1 MAFTDDLTISI
12 QQFQSYGENIMT
24 EKRCAARLEPL
35 NRDISELKNRF
46 KPGYDWETI
55 CSTMLDHLMC
65 GVAIYELC
73 PDKVRALYLND
84 KYYEMVGY
92 TKEQYKQYADNVT
105 SSLYGESAEMIFEKG
120 SRSARTGETFYAE
133 CKGRRFDGSDIWVL
147 VKASMVSFI
156 ESEYPVCLAIVQDLT
171 KRKMAEYENAVNIE
185 RYRILEATSN
195 AVTFEYDVPGDVM
208 TFSYSKGTEIAA
220 DRSISNY
227 TEVSKRTKIVYP
239 EDALRFYKALKSA
252 CKEPV
257 SCMTLDYR
265 STIIDQ
271 NSYRWVRTYY
281 SSVADASGK
290 IVKVL
295 GRTQDIDEE
304 KREHQRMTQLVEID
318 STTGLLNKLATTNHI
333 QRLINEKTGAK
344 SFFVMLDIDDFK
356 AFNDTYGH
364 SFGDEVLRAV
374 GKTLSGKF
382 RNTVIGR
389 FGGDEFIVF
398 ARAVSE
404 SVIVDKF
411 EDFLKIVGATEIGGK
426 QYEIKCSIGIAWSDR
441 SDIDYSR
448 YFDEADEQL
457 YKAKKAGKCRIC
469 HKKID

>member
-1 MAFTDDLTISI
+1 MA
-12 QQFQSYGENIMT
+12 EN
-24 EKRCAARLEPL
+24 KCAARLEPSS
-35 NRDISELKNRF
+35 RDMSELKNRF
-46 KPGYDWETI
+46 KPGYDWEAI
-55 CSTMLDHLMC
+55 CSTMLEHLMC

-73 PDKVRALYLND
+73 PDRVRPLYFNK

-92 TKEQYKQYADNVT
+92 TEEQYEQYADSVT
-105 SSLYGESAEMIFEKG
+105 SSLYGDSAEMIFEKAG
-120 SRSARTGETFYAE
+120 RSVKTGETFYAE

-147 VKASMVSFI
+147 VKAKLVDFI
-156 ESEYPVCLAIVQDLT
+156 ESEHPVFLAIVQDIT
-171 KRKMAEYENAVNIE
+171 NRKQAEYENAVNLE

-195 AVTFEYDVPGDVM
+195 AVTFEYDIPDDIM
-208 TFSYSKGTEIAA
+208 TFSYSGGRA
-220 DRSISNY
+220 DSANRSISNY
-227 TEVSKRTKIVYP
+227 AEVSKRTKIVYP
-239 EDALRFYKALKSA
+239 DDAAKFYAALKKA
-252 CKEPV
+252 GKKPV

-271 NSYRWVRTYY
+271 NSYRWVRTCY

-290 IVKVL
+290 VIKVL
-295 GRTQDIDEE
+295 GRTQDIDDE

-333 QRLINEKTGAK
+333 QRLIGEKTSAK
-344 SFFVMLDIDDFK
+344 SFFIMIDIDDFK

-374 GKTLSGKF
+374 GKTLSTKF
-382 RNTVIGR
+382 RNNIIGR

-404 SVIVDKF
+404 SVVVDKF

>member
-1 MAFTDDLTISI
+1 MA
-12 QQFQSYGENIMT
+12 EN
-24 EKRCAARLEPL
+24 KCAARLEPSS
-35 NRDISELKNRF
+35 RDMSELKNRF
-46 KPGYDWETI
+46 KPGYDWEAI
-55 CSTMLDHLMC
+55 CSTMLEHLMC

-73 PDKVRALYLND
+73 PDRVRSLYFNK

-92 TKEQYKQYADNVT
+92 TEEQYEQYADSVT
-105 SSLYGESAEMIFEKG
+105 SSLYGDSAEMIFEKAG
-120 SRSARTGETFYAE
+120 RSVKTGETFYAE

-147 VKASMVSFI
+147 VKAKLVDFI
-156 ESEYPVCLAIVQDLT
+156 ESEHPVFLAIVQDIT
-171 KRKMAEYENAVNIE
+171 NRKQAEYENAVNLE

-195 AVTFEYDVPGDVM
+195 AVTFEYDIPDDIM
-208 TFSYSKGTEIAA
+208 TFSYSGGRA
-220 DRSISNY
+220 DSANRSISNY
-227 TEVSKRTKIVYP
+227 VEVSKRTKIVYP
-239 EDALRFYKALKSA
+239 DDAAKFYAALKKA
-252 CKEPV
+252 GKKPV

-271 NSYRWVRTYY
+271 NSYRWVRTCY

-290 IVKVL
+290 VIKVL
-295 GRTQDIDEE
+295 GRTQDIDDE

-318 STTGLLNKLATTNHI
+318 STTRLLNKLATTNHI
-333 QRLINEKTGAK
+333 QRLIGEKTSAK
-344 SFFVMLDIDDFK
+344 SFFIMIDIDDFK

-374 GKTLSGKF
+374 GKTLSTKF
-382 RNTVIGR
+382 RNNIIGR

-404 SVIVDKF
+404 SVVVDKF

>member
-1 MAFTDDLTISI
+1 MA
-12 QQFQSYGENIMT
+12 EN
-24 EKRCAARLEPL
+24 KCAARLEPSS
-35 NRDISELKNRF
+35 RDMSELKNRF
-46 KPGYDWETI
+46 KPGYDWEAI
-55 CSTMLDHLMC
+55 CSTMLEHLMC

-73 PDKVRALYLND
+73 PDRVRSLYFNK

-92 TKEQYKQYADNVT
+92 TEEQYEQYADSVT
-105 SSLYGESAEMIFEKG
+105 SSLYGDSAEMIFEKAG
-120 SRSARTGETFYAE
+120 RSVKTGETFYAE

-147 VKASMVSFI
+147 VKAKLVDFI
-156 ESEYPVCLAIVQDLT
+156 ESEHPVFLAIVQDIT
-171 KRKMAEYENAVNIE
+171 NRKQAEYENAVNLE

-195 AVTFEYDVPGDVM
+195 AVTFEYDIPDDIM
-208 TFSYSKGTEIAA
+208 TFSYSGGRA
-220 DRSISNY
+220 DSANRSISNY
-227 TEVSKRTKIVYP
+227 AEVSKRTKIVYP
-239 EDALRFYKALKSA
+239 DDAAKFYAALKKA
-252 CKEPV
+252 GKKPV

-271 NSYRWVRTYY
+271 NSYRWVRTCY

-290 IVKVL
+290 VIKVL
-295 GRTQDIDEE
+295 GRTQDIDDE

-333 QRLINEKTGAK
+333 QRLIGEKTSAK
-344 SFFVMLDIDDFK
+344 SFFIMIDIDDFK

-364 SFGDEVLRAV
+364 SFVDEVLRAV
-374 GKTLSGKF
+374 GKTLSTKF
-382 RNTVIGR
+382 RNNIIGR

-404 SVIVDKF
+404 SVVVDKF

-448 YFDEADEQL
+448 YFDESDEQL

>member
-1 MAFTDDLTISI
+1 MA
-12 QQFQSYGENIMT
+12 EN
-24 EKRCAARLEPL
+24 KCAARLEPSS
-35 NRDISELKNRF
+35 RDMSELKNRF
-46 KPGYDWETI
+46 KPGYDWEAI
-55 CSTMLDHLMC
+55 CSTMLEHLMC

-73 PDKVRALYLND
+73 PDRVRSLYFNK

-92 TKEQYKQYADNVT
+92 TEEQYEQYADSVT
-105 SSLYGESAEMIFEKG
+105 SSLYGDSAEMIFEKAG
-120 SRSARTGETFYAE
+120 RSVKTGETFYAE

-147 VKASMVSFI
+147 VKAKLVDFI
-156 ESEYPVCLAIVQDLT
+156 ESEHPVFLAIVQDIT
-171 KRKMAEYENAVNIE
+171 NRKQAEYENAVNLE

-195 AVTFEYDVPGDVM
+195 AVTFEYDIPDDIM
-208 TFSYSKGTEIAA
+208 TFSYSGGRA
-220 DRSISNY
+220 DSANRSISNY
-227 TEVSKRTKIVYP
+227 AEVSKRTKIVYP
-239 EDALRFYKALKSA
+239 DDAAKFYAALKKA
-252 CKEPV
+252 GKKPV

-271 NSYRWVRTYY
+271 NSYRWVRTCY

-290 IVKVL
+290 VIKVL
-295 GRTQDIDEE
+295 GRTQDIDDE

-333 QRLINEKTGAK
+333 QRLIGEKTSAK
-344 SFFVMLDIDDFK
+344 SFFIMIDIDDFK

-374 GKTLSGKF
+374 GKTLSTKF
-382 RNTVIGR
+382 RNNIIGR
-389 FGGDEFIVF
+389 FGSDEFIVF

-404 SVIVDKF
+404 SVVVDKF

>member
-1 MAFTDDLTISI
+1 MA
-12 QQFQSYGENIMT
+12 EN
-24 EKRCAARLEPL
+24 KCAARLEPSS
-35 NRDISELKNRF
+35 RDMSELKNRF
-46 KPGYDWETI
+46 KPGYDWEAI
-55 CSTMLDHLMC
+55 CSTMLEHLMC

-73 PDKVRALYLND
+73 PDRVRSLYFNK

-92 TKEQYKQYADNVT
+92 TEEQYEQYADSVT
-105 SSLYGESAEMIFEKG
+105 SSLYGDSAEMIFEKAG
-120 SRSARTGETFYAE
+120 RSVKTGETFYAE

-147 VKASMVSFI
+147 VKAKLVDFI
-156 ESEYPVCLAIVQDLT
+156 ESEHPVFFAIVQDIT
-171 KRKMAEYENAVNIE
+171 NRKQAEYENAVNLE

-195 AVTFEYDVPGDVM
+195 AVTFEYDIPDDIM
-208 TFSYSKGTEIAA
+208 TFSYSGGRA
-220 DRSISNY
+220 DLANRSISNY
-227 TEVSKRTKIVYP
+227 AEVSKRTKIVYP
-239 EDALRFYKALKSA
+239 DDAAKFYAALKKA
-252 CKEPV
+252 GKKPV

-271 NSYRWVRTYY
+271 NSYRWVRTCY

-290 IVKVL
+290 VIKVL
-295 GRTQDIDEE
+295 GRTQDIDDE

-318 STTGLLNKLATTNHI
+318 STTRLLNKLATTNHI
-333 QRLINEKTGAK
+333 QRLIGEKTSAK
-344 SFFVMLDIDDFK
+344 SFFIMIDIDDFK

-374 GKTLSGKF
+374 GKTLSTKF
-382 RNTVIGR
+382 RNNIIGR

-404 SVIVDKF
+404 SVVVDKF

>member
-1 MAFTDDLTISI
+1 MA
-12 QQFQSYGENIMT
+12 EN
-24 EKRCAARLEPL
+24 KCAAKLEPL
-35 NRDISELKNRF
+35 NRDLSELKNRF

-73 PDKVRALYLND
+73 PDKVRALYFNE
-84 KYYEMVGY
+84 KYYDMVGY
-92 TKEQYKQYADNVT
+92 TKEQYEKYADSVT

-120 SRSARTGETFYAE
+120 FRSAKTGETFYAE
-133 CKGRRFDGSDIWVL
+133 CKGKRYDGSDIWVL
-147 VKASMVSFI
+147 VKAGLVDFI
-156 ESEYPVCLAIVQDLT
+156 ESEHPIFLAIVQDMT
-171 KRKMAEYENAVNIE
+171 SRKLAEYENAVNLE

-195 AVTFEYDVPGDVM
+195 AVTFEYDVPNDIM
-208 TFSYSKGTEIAA
+208 TFSYSGGKSDTAN
-220 DRSISNY
+220 RSISNY

-239 EDALRFYKALKSA
+239 EDALKFYKALKGA

-257 SCMTLDYR
+257 SCLILDYR

-290 IVKVL
+290 VVKVL
-295 GRTQDIDEE
+295 GRTQDIDDE
-304 KREHQRMTQLVEID
+304 KREHQRMTQLVELD
-318 STTGLLNKLATTNHI
+318 STTGLLNKLAITNHI
-333 QRLINEKTGAK
+333 QRLIDEKTGAK

-364 SFGDEVLRAV
+364 SFGDDVLRAV
-374 GKTLSGKF
+374 GKSLLKKF
-382 RNTVIGR
+382 PNSIIGR

-398 ARAVSE
+398 ARAINE
-404 SVIVDKF
+404 SAVVDNF
-411 EDFLKIVGATEIGGK
+411 EDFLKTVRNTEINGK
-426 QYEIKCSIGIAWSDR
+426 QYDIRCSIGIAWSDNN
-441 SDIDYSR
+441 DIGYSQ

-469 HKKID
+469 CKKID

>member
-1 MAFTDDLTISI
+1 MA
-12 QQFQSYGENIMT
+12 EN
-24 EKRCAARLEPL
+24 KCAARPEPSS
-35 NRDISELKNRF
+35 RDMSELKNRF
-46 KPGYDWETI
+46 KPGYDWEAI
-55 CSTMLDHLMC
+55 CSTMLEHLMC

-73 PDKVRALYLND
+73 PDRVRSLYFNK

-92 TKEQYKQYADNVT
+92 TEEQYEQYADSVT
-105 SSLYGESAEMIFEKG
+105 SSLYGDSAEMIFEKAG
-120 SRSARTGETFYAE
+120 RSVKTGETFYAE

-147 VKASMVSFI
+147 VKAKLVDFI
-156 ESEYPVCLAIVQDLT
+156 ESEHPVFLAIVQDIT
-171 KRKMAEYENAVNIE
+171 NRKQAEYENAVNLE
-185 RYRILEATSN
+185 RYLILEATSN
-195 AVTFEYDVPGDVM
+195 AVTFEYDIPDDIM
-208 TFSYSKGTEIAA
+208 TFSYSGGRA
-220 DRSISNY
+220 DSANRSISNY
-227 TEVSKRTKIVYP
+227 AEVSKRTKIVYP
-239 EDALRFYKALKSA
+239 DDAAKFYAALKKA
-252 CKEPV
+252 GKKPV

-271 NSYRWVRTYY
+271 NSYRWVRTCY

-290 IVKVL
+290 VIKVL
-295 GRTQDIDEE
+295 GRTQDIDDE

-333 QRLINEKTGAK
+333 QRLIGEKTSAK
-344 SFFVMLDIDDFK
+344 SFFIMIDIDDFK

-374 GKTLSGKF
+374 GKTLSTKF
-382 RNTVIGR
+382 RNNIIGR

-404 SVIVDKF
+404 SVVVDKF

>member
-1 MAFTDDLTISI
+1 MA
-12 QQFQSYGENIMT
+12 EN
-24 EKRCAARLEPL
+24 KCAARLEPSS
-35 NRDISELKNRF
+35 RDMSELKNRF
-46 KPGYDWETI
+46 KPGYDWEAI
-55 CSTMLDHLMC
+55 CSTMLEHLMC

-73 PDKVRALYLND
+73 PDRVRSLYFNK

-92 TKEQYKQYADNVT
+92 TEEQYEQYADSVT
-105 SSLYGESAEMIFEKG
+105 SSLYGDSAEMIFEKAG
-120 SRSARTGETFYAE
+120 RSVKTGETFYAE

-147 VKASMVSFI
+147 VKAKLVDFI
-156 ESEYPVCLAIVQDLT
+156 ESEHPVFLAIVQDIT
-171 KRKMAEYENAVNIE
+171 NRKQAEYENAVNLE

-195 AVTFEYDVPGDVM
+195 AVTFEYDIPDDIM
-208 TFSYSKGTEIAA
+208 TFSYSGGRA
-220 DRSISNY
+220 DSANRSISNY
-227 TEVSKRTKIVYP
+227 AEVSKRTKIVYP
-239 EDALRFYKALKSA
+239 DDAAKFYAALKKA
-252 CKEPV
+252 GKKPV

-271 NSYRWVRTYY
+271 NSYRWVRTCY

-290 IVKVL
+290 VIKVL
-295 GRTQDIDEE
+295 GRTQDIDDE

-333 QRLINEKTGAK
+333 QRLIGEKTSAK
-344 SFFVMLDIDDFK
+344 SFFIMIDIDDFK

-374 GKTLSGKF
+374 GKTLSTKF
-382 RNTVIGR
+382 RNNIIGR

-404 SVIVDKF
+404 SVAVDKF

>member
-1 MAFTDDLTISI
+1 MA
-12 QQFQSYGENIMT
+12 EN
-24 EKRCAARLEPL
+24 KCAARLEPSS
-35 NRDISELKNRF
+35 RDMSELKNRF
-46 KPGYDWETI
+46 KPGYDWEAI
-55 CSTMLDHLMC
+55 CSTMLEHLMC

-73 PDKVRALYLND
+73 PDRVRSLYFNK

-92 TKEQYKQYADNVT
+92 TEEQYEQYADSVT
-105 SSLYGESAEMIFEKG
+105 SSLYGDSAEMIFEKAG
-120 SRSARTGETFYAE
+120 RSVKTGETFYAE

-147 VKASMVSFI
+147 VKAKLVDFI
-156 ESEYPVCLAIVQDLT
+156 ESEHPVFLAIVQDIT
-171 KRKMAEYENAVNIE
+171 NRKQAEYENAVNLE

-195 AVTFEYDVPGDVM
+195 AVTFEYDIPDDIM
-208 TFSYSKGTEIAA
+208 TFSYSGGRA
-220 DRSISNY
+220 DLANRSISNY
-227 TEVSKRTKIVYP
+227 AEVSKRTKIVYP
-239 EDALRFYKALKSA
+239 DDAAKFYAALKKA
-252 CKEPV
+252 GKKPV

-271 NSYRWVRTYY
+271 NSYRWVKTCY

-290 IVKVL
+290 VIKVL
-295 GRTQDIDEE
+295 GRTQDIDDE

-318 STTGLLNKLATTNHI
+318 STTRLLNKLATTNHI
-333 QRLINEKTGAK
+333 QRLIGEKTSAK
-344 SFFVMLDIDDFK
+344 SFFIMIDIDDFK

-374 GKTLSGKF
+374 GKTLSTKF
-382 RNTVIGR
+382 RNNIIGR

-404 SVIVDKF
+404 SVVVDKF

>member
-1 MAFTDDLTISI
+1 MA
-12 QQFQSYGENIMT
+12 EN
-24 EKRCAARLEPL
+24 KCAARLEPSS
-35 NRDISELKNRF
+35 RDMSELKNRF
-46 KPGYDWETI
+46 KPGYDWEAI
-55 CSTMLDHLMC
+55 CSTMLEHLMC

-73 PDKVRALYLND
+73 PDRVRSLYFNK

-92 TKEQYKQYADNVT
+92 TEEQYEQYADSVT
-105 SSLYGESAEMIFEKG
+105 SSLYGDSAEMIFEKAG
-120 SRSARTGETFYAE
+120 RSVKTGETFYAE

-147 VKASMVSFI
+147 VKAKLVDFI
-156 ESEYPVCLAIVQDLT
+156 ESEHPVFLAIVQDIT
-171 KRKMAEYENAVNIE
+171 NRKQAEYENAVNLE

-195 AVTFEYDVPGDVM
+195 AVTFEYDIPDDIM
-208 TFSYSKGTEIAA
+208 TFSYSGGRA
-220 DRSISNY
+220 DSANRSISNY
-227 TEVSKRTKIVYP
+227 AEVSKRTKIVYP
-239 EDALRFYKALKSA
+239 DDAAKFYAALKKA
-252 CKEPV
+252 GKKPV

-271 NSYRWVRTYY
+271 NSYRWVRTCY

-290 IVKVL
+290 VIKVL
-295 GRTQDIDEE
+295 GRTQDIDDK

-318 STTGLLNKLATTNHI
+318 STTRLLNKLATTNHI
-333 QRLINEKTGAK
+333 QRLIGEKTSAK
-344 SFFVMLDIDDFK
+344 SFFIMIDIDDFK

-374 GKTLSGKF
+374 GKTLSTKF
-382 RNTVIGR
+382 RNNIIGR

-404 SVIVDKF
+404 SVVVDKF

>member
-1 MAFTDDLTISI
+1 MA
-12 QQFQSYGENIMT
+12 EN
-24 EKRCAARLEPL
+24 KCAARLEPSS
-35 NRDISELKNRF
+35 RDMSELKNRF
-46 KPGYDWETI
+46 KPGYDWEAI
-55 CSTMLDHLMC
+55 CSTMLEHLMC

-73 PDKVRALYLND
+73 PDRVRSLYFNK

-92 TKEQYKQYADNVT
+92 TEEQYEQYADSVT
-105 SSLYGESAEMIFEKG
+105 SSLYGDSAEMIFEKAG
-120 SRSARTGETFYAE
+120 RSVKTGETFYAE

-147 VKASMVSFI
+147 VKAKLVDFI
-156 ESEYPVCLAIVQDLT
+156 ESEHPVFLAIVQDIT
-171 KRKMAEYENAVNIE
+171 NRKQAEYENAVNLE

-195 AVTFEYDVPGDVM
+195 AVTFEYDIPDDIM
-208 TFSYSKGTEIAA
+208 TFSYSGGRA
-220 DRSISNY
+220 DSANRSISNY
-227 TEVSKRTKIVYP
+227 AEVSKRTKIVYP
-239 EDALRFYKALKSA
+239 DDAAKFYAALKKA
-252 CKEPV
+252 GKKPV

-271 NSYRWVRTYY
+271 NSYRWVRTCY

-290 IVKVL
+290 VIKVL
-295 GRTQDIDEE
+295 GRTQDIDDE
-304 KREHQRMTQLVEID
+304 KREHHRMTQLVEID

-333 QRLINEKTGAK
+333 QRLIGEKTSAK
-344 SFFVMLDIDDFK
+344 SFFIMIDIDDFK

-374 GKTLSGKF
+374 GKTLSTKF
-382 RNTVIGR
+382 RNNIIGR

-404 SVIVDKF
+404 SVVVDKF

>member
-1 MAFTDDLTISI
+1 MA
-12 QQFQSYGENIMT
+12 EN
-24 EKRCAARLEPL
+24 KCAARLEPSS
-35 NRDISELKNRF
+35 RDMSELKNRF
-46 KPGYDWETI
+46 KPGYDWEAI
-55 CSTMLDHLMC
+55 CSTMLEHLMC

-73 PDKVRALYLND
+73 PDRVRSLYFNK

-92 TKEQYKQYADNVT
+92 TEEQYEQYADSVT
-105 SSLYGESAEMIFEKG
+105 SSLYGDSAEMIFEKAG
-120 SRSARTGETFYAE
+120 RSVKTGETFYAE

-147 VKASMVSFI
+147 VKAKLVDFI
-156 ESEYPVCLAIVQDLT
+156 ESEHPVFLAIVQDIT
-171 KRKMAEYENAVNIE
+171 NRKQAEYENAVNLE

-195 AVTFEYDVPGDVM
+195 AVTFEYDIPDDIM
-208 TFSYSKGTEIAA
+208 TFSYSGGRA
-220 DRSISNY
+220 DSANRSISNY
-227 TEVSKRTKIVYP
+227 AEVSKRTKIVYP
-239 EDALRFYKALKSA
+239 DDAAKFYAALKKA
-252 CKEPV
+252 GKKPV

-271 NSYRWVRTYY
+271 NSYRWVRTCY

-290 IVKVL
+290 VIKVL
-295 GRTQDIDEE
+295 GRTQDIDDE

-333 QRLINEKTGAK
+333 QRLIGEKTSAK
-344 SFFVMLDIDDFK
+344 SFFIMIDIDDFK

-374 GKTLSGKF
+374 GKTLSTKF
-382 RNTVIGR
+382 RNNIIGR

-404 SVIVDKF
+404 SVVVDKF

-426 QYEIKCSIGIAWSDR
+426 QYEIKCNIGIAWSDR

>member
-1 MAFTDDLTISI
+1 MA
-12 QQFQSYGENIMT
+12 EN
-24 EKRCAARLEPL
+24 KCAARLEPSS
-35 NRDISELKNRF
+35 RDMSELKNRF
-46 KPGYDWETI
+46 KPGYDWEAI
-55 CSTMLDHLMC
+55 CSTMLEHLMC

-73 PDKVRALYLND
+73 PDRVRSLYFNK

-92 TKEQYKQYADNVT
+92 TEEQYEQYADSVT
-105 SSLYGESAEMIFEKG
+105 SSLYGDSAEMIFEKAG
-120 SRSARTGETFYAE
+120 RSVKTGETFYAE

-147 VKASMVSFI
+147 VKAKLVDFI
-156 ESEYPVCLAIVQDLT
+156 ESEHPVFLAIVQDIT
-171 KRKMAEYENAVNIE
+171 NRKQAEYENAVNLE

-195 AVTFEYDVPGDVM
+195 AVTFEYDIPDDIM
-208 TFSYSKGTEIAA
+208 TFSYSGGRA
-220 DRSISNY
+220 DSANRSISNY
-227 TEVSKRTKIVYP
+227 AEVSKRTKIVYP
-239 EDALRFYKALKSA
+239 DDAAKFYAALKKA
-252 CKEPV
+252 GKKPV

-271 NSYRWVRTYY
+271 NSYRWVRTCY

-290 IVKVL
+290 VIKVL
-295 GRTQDIDEE
+295 GRTQDIDDE

-333 QRLINEKTGAK
+333 QRLIGEKTSAK
-344 SFFVMLDIDDFK
+344 SFFIMIDIDDFK

-374 GKTLSGKF
+374 GKTLSTKF
-382 RNTVIGR
+382 RNNIIGR

-404 SVIVDKF
+404 SVVVDKF

-441 SDIDYSR
+441 SNIDYSR

>member
-1 MAFTDDLTISI
+1 MA
-12 QQFQSYGENIMT
+12 EN
-24 EKRCAARLEPL
+24 KCAARLEPSS
-35 NRDISELKNRF
+35 RDMSELKNRF
-46 KPGYDWETI
+46 KPGYDWEAI
-55 CSTMLDHLMC
+55 CSTMLEHLMC

-73 PDKVRALYLND
+73 PDRVRSLYFNK

-92 TKEQYKQYADNVT
+92 TEEQYEQYADSVT
-105 SSLYGESAEMIFEKG
+105 SSLYGDSAEMIFEKAG
-120 SRSARTGETFYAE
+120 RSVKTGETFYAE

-147 VKASMVSFI
+147 VKAKLVDFI
-156 ESEYPVCLAIVQDLT
+156 ESEHPVFLAIVQDIT
-171 KRKMAEYENAVNIE
+171 NRKQAEYENAVNLE

-195 AVTFEYDVPGDVM
+195 AVTFEYDIPDDIM
-208 TFSYSKGTEIAA
+208 TFSYSGGRA
-220 DRSISNY
+220 DSANRSISNY
-227 TEVSKRTKIVYP
+227 AEVSKRTKIVYP
-239 EDALRFYKALKSA
+239 DDAAKFYAALKKA
-252 CKEPV
+252 GKKPV

-271 NSYRWVRTYY
+271 NSYRWVRTCY

-290 IVKVL
+290 VIKVL
-295 GRTQDIDEE
+295 GRTQDIDDE

-318 STTGLLNKLATTNHI
+318 STTRLLNKLATTNHI
-333 QRLINEKTGAK
+333 QRLIGEKTSAK
-344 SFFVMLDIDDFK
+344 SFFIMIDIDDFK

-374 GKTLSGKF
+374 GKTLSTKF
-382 RNTVIGR
+382 RNNIIGR

-404 SVIVDKF
+404 SVVVDKF

>member
-1 MAFTDDLTISI
+1 MA
-12 QQFQSYGENIMT
+12 EN
-24 EKRCAARLEPL
+24 KCAARPEPSS
-35 NRDISELKNRF
+35 RDMSELKNRF
-46 KPGYDWETI
+46 KPGYDWEAI
-55 CSTMLDHLMC
+55 CSTMLEHLMC

-73 PDKVRALYLND
+73 PDRVRSLYFNK

-92 TKEQYKQYADNVT
+92 TEEQYEQYADNVT
-105 SSLYGESAEMIFEKG
+105 SSLYGDSAEMIFEKAG
-120 SRSARTGETFYAE
+120 RSVKTGETFYAE

-147 VKASMVSFI
+147 VKAKLVDFI
-156 ESEYPVCLAIVQDLT
+156 ESEHPVFLAIVQDIT
-171 KRKMAEYENAVNIE
+171 NRKQAEYENAVNLE

-195 AVTFEYDVPGDVM
+195 AVTFEYDIPDDIM
-208 TFSYSKGTEIAA
+208 TFSYSGGRA
-220 DRSISNY
+220 DSANRSISNY
-227 TEVSKRTKIVYP
+227 AEVSKRTKIVYP
-239 EDALRFYKALKSA
+239 DDAAKFYAALKKA
-252 CKEPV
+252 GKKPV

-271 NSYRWVRTYY
+271 NSYRWVRTCY

-290 IVKVL
+290 VIKVL
-295 GRTQDIDEE
+295 GRTQDIDDE

-333 QRLINEKTGAK
+333 QRLISEKTSAK
-344 SFFVMLDIDDFK
+344 SFFIMIDIDDFK

-374 GKTLSGKF
+374 GKTLSTKF
-382 RNTVIGR
+382 RNNIIGR

-404 SVIVDKF
+404 SVVVDKF

>member
-1 MAFTDDLTISI
+1 MA
-12 QQFQSYGENIMT
+12 EN
-24 EKRCAARLEPL
+24 KCAARLEPSS
-35 NRDISELKNRF
+35 RDMSELKNRF
-46 KPGYDWETI
+46 KPGYDWEAI
-55 CSTMLDHLMC
+55 CSTMLEHLMC

-73 PDKVRALYLND
+73 PDRVRSLYFNK

-92 TKEQYKQYADNVT
+92 TEEQYEQYADSVT
-105 SSLYGESAEMIFEKG
+105 SSLYGDSAEMIFEKAG
-120 SRSARTGETFYAE
+120 RSVKTGETFYAE

-147 VKASMVSFI
+147 VKAKLVDFI
-156 ESEYPVCLAIVQDLT
+156 ESEHPVFLAIVQDIT
-171 KRKMAEYENAVNIE
+171 NRKQAEYENAVNLE

-195 AVTFEYDVPGDVM
+195 AVTFEYDIPDDIM
-208 TFSYSKGTEIAA
+208 TFSYSGGRA
-220 DRSISNY
+220 DLANRSISNY
-227 TEVSKRTKIVYP
+227 AEVSKRTKIVYP
-239 EDALRFYKALKSA
+239 DDAAKFYAALKKA
-252 CKEPV
+252 GKKPV

-271 NSYRWVRTYY
+271 NSYRWVRTCY

-290 IVKVL
+290 VIKVL
-295 GRTQDIDEE
+295 GRTQDIDDE

-318 STTGLLNKLATTNHI
+318 STTRLLNKLATTNHI
-333 QRLINEKTGAK
+333 QRLIGEKTSAK
-344 SFFVMLDIDDFK
+344 SFFIMIDIDDFK

-374 GKTLSGKF
+374 GKTLSTKF
-382 RNTVIGR
+382 RNNIIGR

-404 SVIVDKF
+404 SVVVDKF

>member
-1 MAFTDDLTISI
+1 MA
-12 QQFQSYGENIMT
+12 EN
-24 EKRCAARLEPL
+24 KCAARPEPSS
-35 NRDISELKNRF
+35 RDMSELKNRF
-46 KPGYDWETI
+46 KPGYDWEAI
-55 CSTMLDHLMC
+55 CSTMLEHLMC

-73 PDKVRALYLND
+73 PDRVRSLYFNK

-92 TKEQYKQYADNVT
+92 TEEQYEQYADSVT
-105 SSLYGESAEMIFEKG
+105 SSLYGDSAEMIFEKAG
-120 SRSARTGETFYAE
+120 RSVKTGETFYAE
-133 CKGRRFDGSDIWVL
+133 CKGRRFDGSDVWVL
-147 VKASMVSFI
+147 VKAKLVDFI
-156 ESEYPVCLAIVQDLT
+156 ESEHPVFLAIVQDIT
-171 KRKMAEYENAVNIE
+171 NRKQAEYENAVNLE

-195 AVTFEYDVPGDVM
+195 AVTFEYDIPDDIM
-208 TFSYSKGTEIAA
+208 TFSYSGGRA
-220 DRSISNY
+220 DSANRSISNY
-227 TEVSKRTKIVYP
+227 AEVSKRTKIVYP
-239 EDALRFYKALKSA
+239 DDAAKFYAALKKA
-252 CKEPV
+252 GKKPV

-271 NSYRWVRTYY
+271 NSYRWVRTCY

-290 IVKVL
+290 VIKVL
-295 GRTQDIDEE
+295 GRTQYIDDE

-318 STTGLLNKLATTNHI
+318 STTRLLNKLATTNHI
-333 QRLINEKTGAK
+333 QRLIGEKTSAK
-344 SFFVMLDIDDFK
+344 SFFIMIDIDDFK

-374 GKTLSGKF
+374 GKTLSTKF
-382 RNTVIGR
+382 RNNIIGR

-404 SVIVDKF
+404 SVVVDKF

>member
-1 MAFTDDLTISI
+1 MA
-12 QQFQSYGENIMT
+12 EN
-24 EKRCAARLEPL
+24 KCAARLEPSS
-35 NRDISELKNRF
+35 RDMSELKNRF
-46 KPGYDWETI
+46 KPGYDWEAI
-55 CSTMLDHLMC
+55 CSTMLEHLMC

-73 PDKVRALYLND
+73 PDRVRSLYFNK

-92 TKEQYKQYADNVT
+92 TEEQYEQYADSVT
-105 SSLYGESAEMIFEKG
+105 SSLYGDSAEMIFEKAG
-120 SRSARTGETFYAE
+120 RSVKTGETFYAE

-147 VKASMVSFI
+147 VKAKLVDFI
-156 ESEYPVCLAIVQDLT
+156 ESEHPVFLAIVQDIT
-171 KRKMAEYENAVNIE
+171 NRKQAEYENAVNLE
-185 RYRILEATSN
+185 RYRILGATSN
-195 AVTFEYDVPGDVM
+195 AVTFEYDIPDDIM
-208 TFSYSKGTEIAA
+208 TFSYSGGRA
-220 DRSISNY
+220 DSANRSISNY
-227 TEVSKRTKIVYP
+227 AEVSKRTKIVYP
-239 EDALRFYKALKSA
+239 DDAAKFYAALKKA
-252 CKEPV
+252 GKKPV

-271 NSYRWVRTYY
+271 NSYRWVRTCY

-290 IVKVL
+290 VIKVL
-295 GRTQDIDEE
+295 GRTQDIDDE
-304 KREHQRMTQLVEID
+304 KREQQRMTQLVEID

-333 QRLINEKTGAK
+333 QRLIGEKTSAK
-344 SFFVMLDIDDFK
+344 SFFIMIDIDDFK

-374 GKTLSGKF
+374 GKTLSTKF
-382 RNTVIGR
+382 RNNIIGR

-404 SVIVDKF
+404 SVVVDKF
-411 EDFLKIVGATEIGGK
+411 EDFLKIVGATEMGGK

-441 SDIDYSR
+441 SNIDYSR

>member
-1 MAFTDDLTISI
+1 MA
-12 QQFQSYGENIMT
+12 EN
-24 EKRCAARLEPL
+24 KCAARLEPSS
-35 NRDISELKNRF
+35 RDMSELKNRF
-46 KPGYDWETI
+46 KPGYDWEAI
-55 CSTMLDHLMC
+55 CSTMLEHLMC

-73 PDKVRALYLND
+73 PDRVRSLYFNK

-92 TKEQYKQYADNVT
+92 TEEQYEQYADSVT
-105 SSLYGESAEMIFEKG
+105 SSLYGDSAEMIFEKAG
-120 SRSARTGETFYAE
+120 RSVKTGETFYAE

-147 VKASMVSFI
+147 VKAKLVDFI
-156 ESEYPVCLAIVQDLT
+156 ESEHPVFLAIVQDIT
-171 KRKMAEYENAVNIE
+171 NRKQAEYENAVNLE

-195 AVTFEYDVPGDVM
+195 AVTFEYDIPDDIM
-208 TFSYSKGTEIAA
+208 TFSYSGGRA
-220 DRSISNY
+220 DSANRSISNY
-227 TEVSKRTKIVYP
+227 AEVSKRTKIVYP
-239 EDALRFYKALKSA
+239 DDAAKFYAALKKA
-252 CKEPV
+252 GKKPV

-271 NSYRWVRTYY
+271 NSYRWVRTCY

-290 IVKVL
+290 VIKVL
-295 GRTQDIDEE
+295 GRTQDIDDE

-333 QRLINEKTGAK
+333 QRLIGEKTSAK
-344 SFFVMLDIDDFK
+344 SFFIMIDIDDFK

-364 SFGDEVLRAV
+364 SFGDEALRAV
-374 GKTLSGKF
+374 GKTLSTKF
-382 RNTVIGR
+382 RNNIIGR

-404 SVIVDKF
+404 SVVVDKF

>member
-1 MAFTDDLTISI
+1 MA
-12 QQFQSYGENIMT
+12 EN
-24 EKRCAARLEPL
+24 KCAAKLEPL
-35 NRDISELKNRF
+35 NRDLSELKNRF
-46 KPGYDWETI
+46 KPGHDWETI

-73 PDKVRALYLND
+73 PDKVRALYVNE
-84 KYYEMVGY
+84 KYYDMVGY
-92 TKEQYKQYADNVT
+92 TKEQYEEYADSVT

-120 SRSARTGETFYAE
+120 FRSVKTGETFYAE
-133 CKGRRFDGSDIWVL
+133 CKGKRYDGSDVWVL
-147 VKASMVSFI
+147 VKAGLVDFI
-156 ESEYPVCLAIVQDLT
+156 ESEHPIFLAIVQDIT
-171 KRKMAEYENAVNIE
+171 SRKLAEYENAVNVE

-195 AVTFEYDVPGDVM
+195 AVTFEYDVPNDVM
-208 TFSYSKGTEIAA
+208 TFSYSVGKPDSAN
-220 DRSISNY
+220 RSISNY

-239 EDALRFYKALKSA
+239 EDALKFYKALKAA
-252 CKEPV
+252 CKVPV
-257 SCMTLDYR
+257 SCLILDYR

-290 IVKVL
+290 VVKVL
-295 GRTQDIDEE
+295 GRTQDIDDE
-304 KREHQRMTQLVEID
+304 KREHQRMTQLVELD
-318 STTGLLNKLATTNHI
+318 STTGLLNKLAITNHI
-333 QRLINEKTGAK
+333 QRLIDEKTGAK

-364 SFGDEVLRAV
+364 SFGDDVLRAV
-374 GKTLSGKF
+374 GKSLSKKF
-382 RNTVIGR
+382 PNSVIGR

-398 ARAVSE
+398 ARAINE
-404 SVIVDKF
+404 SVIVDNF
-411 EDFLKIVGATEIGGK
+411 EDFLKTVRNTEINGK
-426 QYEIKCSIGIAWSDR
+426 VYDIKCSIGIAWSE
-441 SDIDYSR
+441 SNSIDYSQ

>member
-1 MAFTDDLTISI
+1 MA
-12 QQFQSYGENIMT
+12 EN
-24 EKRCAARLEPL
+24 KCAARPEPSS
-35 NRDISELKNRF
+35 RDMSELKNRF
-46 KPGYDWETI
+46 KPGYDWEAI
-55 CSTMLDHLMC
+55 CSTMLEHLMC

-73 PDKVRALYLND
+73 PDRVRSLYFNK

-92 TKEQYKQYADNVT
+92 TEEQYEQYADSVT
-105 SSLYGESAEMIFEKG
+105 SSLYGDSAEMIFEKAG
-120 SRSARTGETFYAE
+120 RSVKTGETFYAE

-147 VKASMVSFI
+147 VKAKLVDFI
-156 ESEYPVCLAIVQDLT
+156 ESEHPVFLAIVQDIT
-171 KRKMAEYENAVNIE
+171 NRKQAEYENAVNLE

-195 AVTFEYDVPGDVM
+195 AVTFEYDIPDDIM
-208 TFSYSKGTEIAA
+208 TFSYSGGRA
-220 DRSISNY
+220 DSANRSISNY
-227 TEVSKRTKIVYP
+227 AEVSKRTKIVYP
-239 EDALRFYKALKSA
+239 DDAAKFYAALKKA
-252 CKEPV
+252 GKKPV

-271 NSYRWVRTYY
+271 NSYRWVRTCY

-290 IVKVL
+290 VIKVL
-295 GRTQDIDEE
+295 GRTQDIDDE

-318 STTGLLNKLATTNHI
+318 STTRLLNKLATTNHI
-333 QRLINEKTGAK
+333 QRLIGEKTSAK
-344 SFFVMLDIDDFK
+344 SFFIMIDIDDFK

-374 GKTLSGKF
+374 GKTLSTKF
-382 RNTVIGR
+382 RNNIIGR

-404 SVIVDKF
+404 SVVVDKF

>member
-1 MAFTDDLTISI
+1 MA
-12 QQFQSYGENIMT
+12 EN
-24 EKRCAARLEPL
+24 KCAARLEPSS
-35 NRDISELKNRF
+35 RDMSELKNRF
-46 KPGYDWETI
+46 KPGYDWEAI
-55 CSTMLDHLMC
+55 CSTMLEHLMC

-73 PDKVRALYLND
+73 PDRVRSLYFNK

-92 TKEQYKQYADNVT
+92 TEEQYEQYADSVT
-105 SSLYGESAEMIFEKG
+105 SSLYGDSAEMIFEKAG
-120 SRSARTGETFYAE
+120 RSVKTGETFYAE

-147 VKASMVSFI
+147 VKAKLVDFI
-156 ESEYPVCLAIVQDLT
+156 ESEHPVFLAIVQDIT
-171 KRKMAEYENAVNIE
+171 NRKQAEYENAVNLE

-195 AVTFEYDVPGDVM
+195 AVTFEYDIPDDIM
-208 TFSYSKGTEIAA
+208 TFSYSGGRA
-220 DRSISNY
+220 DSANRSISNY
-227 TEVSKRTKIVYP
+227 AEVSKRTKIVYP
-239 EDALRFYKALKSA
+239 DDAAKFYAALKKA
-252 CKEPV
+252 GKKPV

-271 NSYRWVRTYY
+271 NSYRWVRTCY

-290 IVKVL
+290 VIKVL
-295 GRTQDIDEE
+295 RRTQDIDDE

-333 QRLINEKTGAK
+333 QRLIGEKTSAK
-344 SFFVMLDIDDFK
+344 SFFIMIDIDDFK

-374 GKTLSGKF
+374 GKTLSTKF
-382 RNTVIGR
+382 RNNIIGR

-404 SVIVDKF
+404 SVVVDKF

>member
-1 MAFTDDLTISI
+1 MA
-12 QQFQSYGENIMT
+12 EN
-24 EKRCAARLEPL
+24 KCAARPEPSS
-35 NRDISELKNRF
+35 RDMSELKNRF
-46 KPGYDWETI
+46 KPGYDWEAI
-55 CSTMLDHLMC
+55 CSTMLEHLMC

-73 PDKVRALYLND
+73 PDRVRSLYFNK

-92 TKEQYKQYADNVT
+92 TEEQYEQYADSVT
-105 SSLYGESAEMIFEKG
+105 SSLYGDSAEMIFEKAG
-120 SRSARTGETFYAE
+120 RSVKTGETFYAE

-147 VKASMVSFI
+147 VKAKLVDFI
-156 ESEYPVCLAIVQDLT
+156 ESEHPVFLALVQDIT
-171 KRKMAEYENAVNIE
+171 NRKQAEYENAVNLE

-195 AVTFEYDVPGDVM
+195 AVTFEYDIPDDIM
-208 TFSYSKGTEIAA
+208 TFSYSGGRA
-220 DRSISNY
+220 DSANRSISNY
-227 TEVSKRTKIVYP
+227 AEVSKRTKIVYP
-239 EDALRFYKALKSA
+239 DDAAKFYAALKKA
-252 CKEPV
+252 GKKPV

-271 NSYRWVRTYY
+271 NSYRWVRTCY

-290 IVKVL
+290 VIKVL
-295 GRTQDIDEE
+295 GRTQDIDDE

-333 QRLINEKTGAK
+333 QRLIGEKTSAK
-344 SFFVMLDIDDFK
+344 SFFIMIDIDDFK

-374 GKTLSGKF
+374 GKTLSTKF
-382 RNTVIGR
+382 RNNIIGR

-404 SVIVDKF
+404 SVVVDKF

>member
-1 MAFTDDLTISI
+1 MA
-12 QQFQSYGENIMT
+12 EN
-24 EKRCAARLEPL
+24 KCAARPEPSS
-35 NRDISELKNRF
+35 RDMSELKNRF
-46 KPGYDWETI
+46 KPGYDWEAI
-55 CSTMLDHLMC
+55 CSTMLEHLMC

-73 PDKVRALYLND
+73 PDRVRSLYFNK

-92 TKEQYKQYADNVT
+92 TEEQYEQYADSVT
-105 SSLYGESAEMIFEKG
+105 SSLYGDSAEMIFEKAR
-120 SRSARTGETFYAE
+120 RSVKTGETFYAE

-147 VKASMVSFI
+147 VKAKLVDFI
-156 ESEYPVCLAIVQDLT
+156 ESEHPVFLAIVQDIT
-171 KRKMAEYENAVNIE
+171 NRKQAEYENAVNLE

-195 AVTFEYDVPGDVM
+195 AVTFEYDIPDDIM
-208 TFSYSKGTEIAA
+208 TFSYSGGRA
-220 DRSISNY
+220 DSANRSISNY
-227 TEVSKRTKIVYP
+227 AEVSKRTKIVYP
-239 EDALRFYKALKSA
+239 DDAAKFYAALKKA
-252 CKEPV
+252 GKKPV

-271 NSYRWVRTYY
+271 NSYRWVRTCY

-290 IVKVL
+290 VIKVL
-295 GRTQDIDEE
+295 GRTQDIDDE

-333 QRLINEKTGAK
+333 QRLIGEKTSAK
-344 SFFVMLDIDDFK
+344 SFFIMIDIDDFK

-374 GKTLSGKF
+374 GKTLSTKF
-382 RNTVIGR
+382 RNNIIGR

-404 SVIVDKF
+404 SVVVDKF

-441 SDIDYSR
+441 SNIDYSR

>member
-1 MAFTDDLTISI
+1 MA
-12 QQFQSYGENIMT
+12 EN
-24 EKRCAARLEPL
+24 KCAARLEPSS
-35 NRDISELKNRF
+35 RDMSELKNRF
-46 KPGYDWETI
+46 KPGYDWEAI
-55 CSTMLDHLMC
+55 CSTMLEHLMC

-73 PDKVRALYLND
+73 PDRVRSLYFNK

-92 TKEQYKQYADNVT
+92 TEEQYEQYADSVT
-105 SSLYGESAEMIFEKG
+105 SSLYGDSAEMIFEKAG
-120 SRSARTGETFYAE
+120 RSVKTGETFYAE
-133 CKGRRFDGSDIWVL
+133 CKGRRFDVSDIWVL
-147 VKASMVSFI
+147 VKAKLVDFI
-156 ESEYPVCLAIVQDLT
+156 ESEHPVFLAIVQDIT
-171 KRKMAEYENAVNIE
+171 NRKQAEYENAVNLE

-195 AVTFEYDVPGDVM
+195 AVTFEYDIPDDIM
-208 TFSYSKGTEIAA
+208 TFSYSGGRA
-220 DRSISNY
+220 DSANRSISNY
-227 TEVSKRTKIVYP
+227 AEVSKRTKIVYP
-239 EDALRFYKALKSA
+239 DDAAKFYAALKKA
-252 CKEPV
+252 GKKPV

-271 NSYRWVRTYY
+271 NSYRWVRTCY

-290 IVKVL
+290 VIKVL
-295 GRTQDIDEE
+295 GRTQDIDDE

-333 QRLINEKTGAK
+333 QRLIGEKTSAK
-344 SFFVMLDIDDFK
+344 SFFIMIDIDDFK

-374 GKTLSGKF
+374 GKTLSTKF
-382 RNTVIGR
+382 RNNIIGR

-404 SVIVDKF
+404 SVVVDKF

>member
-1 MAFTDDLTISI
+1 MA
-12 QQFQSYGENIMT
+12 EN
-24 EKRCAARLEPL
+24 KCAARPEPSS
-35 NRDISELKNRF
+35 RDMSELKNRF
-46 KPGYDWETI
+46 KPGYDWEAI
-55 CSTMLDHLMC
+55 CSTMLEHLMC
-65 GVAIYELC
+65 GVAIYELF
-73 PDKVRALYLND
+73 PDRVRSLYFNK

-92 TKEQYKQYADNVT
+92 TEEQYEQYADSVT
-105 SSLYGESAEMIFEKG
+105 SSLYGDSAEMIFEKAG
-120 SRSARTGETFYAE
+120 RSVKTGETFYAE

-147 VKASMVSFI
+147 VKAKLVDFI
-156 ESEYPVCLAIVQDLT
+156 ESEHPVFLAIVQDIT
-171 KRKMAEYENAVNIE
+171 NRKQAEYENAVNLE
-185 RYRILEATSN
+185 RYRILEAKSN
-195 AVTFEYDVPGDVM
+195 AVTFEYDIPDDIM
-208 TFSYSKGTEIAA
+208 TFSYSGGRA
-220 DRSISNY
+220 DSANRSISNY
-227 TEVSKRTKIVYP
+227 AEVSKRTKIVYP
-239 EDALRFYKALKSA
+239 DDAAKFYAALKKA
-252 CKEPV
+252 GKKPV

-271 NSYRWVRTYY
+271 NSYRWVRTCY

-290 IVKVL
+290 VIKVL
-295 GRTQDIDEE
+295 GRTQDIDDE

-333 QRLINEKTGAK
+333 QRLISEKTSAK
-344 SFFVMLDIDDFK
+344 SFFIMIDIDDFK

-374 GKTLSGKF
+374 GKTLSTKF
-382 RNTVIGR
+382 RNNIIGR

-404 SVIVDKF
+404 SVVVDKF

>member
-1 MAFTDDLTISI
+1 MA
-12 QQFQSYGENIMT
+12 EN
-24 EKRCAARLEPL
+24 KCAARPEPSS
-35 NRDISELKNRF
+35 RDMSELKNRF
-46 KPGYDWETI
+46 KPGYDWEAI
-55 CSTMLDHLMC
+55 CSTMLEHLMC

-73 PDKVRALYLND
+73 PDRVRSLYFNK

-92 TKEQYKQYADNVT
+92 TEEQYEQYADSVT
-105 SSLYGESAEMIFEKG
+105 SSLYGDSAEMIFEKAG
-120 SRSARTGETFYAE
+120 RSVKTGETFYAE
-133 CKGRRFDGSDIWVL
+133 CKGRRFDGSDVWVL
-147 VKASMVSFI
+147 VKAKLVDFI
-156 ESEYPVCLAIVQDLT
+156 ESEHPVFLAIVQDIT
-171 KRKMAEYENAVNIE
+171 NRKQAEYENAVNLE

-195 AVTFEYDVPGDVM
+195 AVTFEYDIPDDIM
-208 TFSYSKGTEIAA
+208 TFSYSGGRA
-220 DRSISNY
+220 DSANRSISNY
-227 TEVSKRTKIVYP
+227 AEVSKRTKIVYP
-239 EDALRFYKALKSA
+239 DDAAKFYAALKKA
-252 CKEPV
+252 GKKPV

-271 NSYRWVRTYY
+271 NSYRWVRTCY

-290 IVKVL
+290 VIKVL
-295 GRTQDIDEE
+295 GRTQDIDDE

-318 STTGLLNKLATTNHI
+318 STTRLLNKLATTNHI
-333 QRLINEKTGAK
+333 QRLIGEKTSAK
-344 SFFVMLDIDDFK
+344 SFFIMIDIDDFK

-374 GKTLSGKF
+374 GKTLSTKF
-382 RNTVIGR
+382 RNNIIGR

-404 SVIVDKF
+404 SVVVDKF

>member
-1 MAFTDDLTISI
+1 MA
-12 QQFQSYGENIMT
+12 EN
-24 EKRCAARLEPL
+24 KCAARPEPSS
-35 NRDISELKNRF
+35 RDMSELKNRF
-46 KPGYDWETI
+46 KPGYDWEAI
-55 CSTMLDHLMC
+55 CSTMLEHLMC
-65 GVAIYELC
+65 GVAIYELF
-73 PDKVRALYLND
+73 PDRVRSLYFNK

-92 TKEQYKQYADNVT
+92 TEEQYEQYADSVT
-105 SSLYGESAEMIFEKG
+105 SSLYGDSAEMIFEKAG
-120 SRSARTGETFYAE
+120 RSVKTGETFYAE

-147 VKASMVSFI
+147 VKAKLVDFI
-156 ESEYPVCLAIVQDLT
+156 ESEHPVFLAIVQDIT
-171 KRKMAEYENAVNIE
+171 NRKQAEYENAVNLE

-195 AVTFEYDVPGDVM
+195 AVTFEYDIPDDIM
-208 TFSYSKGTEIAA
+208 TFSYSGGRA
-220 DRSISNY
+220 DSANRSISNY
-227 TEVSKRTKIVYP
+227 AEVSKRTKIVYP
-239 EDALRFYKALKSA
+239 DDAAKFYAALKKA
-252 CKEPV
+252 GKKPV

-271 NSYRWVRTYY
+271 NSYRWVRTCY

-290 IVKVL
+290 VIKVL
-295 GRTQDIDEE
+295 GRTQDIDDE

-333 QRLINEKTGAK
+333 QRLISEKTSAK
-344 SFFVMLDIDDFK
+344 SFFIMIDIDDFK

-374 GKTLSGKF
+374 GKTLSTKF
-382 RNTVIGR
+382 RNNIIGR
-389 FGGDEFIVF
+389 FGGDESIVF

-404 SVIVDKF
+404 SVVVDKF

>member
-1 MAFTDDLTISI
+1 MA
-12 QQFQSYGENIMT
+12 EN
-24 EKRCAARLEPL
+24 KCAARLEPSS
-35 NRDISELKNRF
+35 RDMSELKNRF
-46 KPGYDWETI
+46 KPGYDWEAI
-55 CSTMLDHLMC
+55 CSTMLEHLMC

-73 PDKVRALYLND
+73 PDRVRSLYFNK

-92 TKEQYKQYADNVT
+92 TEEQYEQYADSVT
-105 SSLYGESAEMIFEKG
+105 SSLYGDSAEMIFEKAG
-120 SRSARTGETFYAE
+120 RSVKTGETFYAE
-133 CKGRRFDGSDIWVL
+133 CKCRRFDGSDIWVL
-147 VKASMVSFI
+147 VKAKLVDFI
-156 ESEYPVCLAIVQDLT
+156 ESEHPVFLAIVQDIT
-171 KRKMAEYENAVNIE
+171 NRKQAEYENAVNLE

-195 AVTFEYDVPGDVM
+195 AVTFEYDIPDDIM
-208 TFSYSKGTEIAA
+208 TFSYSGGRA
-220 DRSISNY
+220 DLANRSISNY
-227 TEVSKRTKIVYP
+227 AEVSKRTKIVYP
-239 EDALRFYKALKSA
+239 DDAAKFYAALKKA
-252 CKEPV
+252 GKKPV

-271 NSYRWVRTYY
+271 NSYRWVRTCY

-290 IVKVL
+290 VIKVL
-295 GRTQDIDEE
+295 GRTQDIDDE

-318 STTGLLNKLATTNHI
+318 STTRLLNKLATTNHI
-333 QRLINEKTGAK
+333 QRLIGEKTSAK
-344 SFFVMLDIDDFK
+344 SFFIMIDIDDFK

-374 GKTLSGKF
+374 GKTLSTKF
-382 RNTVIGR
+382 RNNIIGR

-404 SVIVDKF
+404 SVVVDKF

>member
-1 MAFTDDLTISI
+1 MA
-12 QQFQSYGENIMT
+12 EN
-24 EKRCAARLEPL
+24 KCAARPEPSS
-35 NRDISELKNRF
+35 RDMSELKNRF
-46 KPGYDWETI
+46 KPGYDWEAI
-55 CSTMLDHLMC
+55 CSTMLEHLMC

-73 PDKVRALYLND
+73 PDRVRSLYFNK

-92 TKEQYKQYADNVT
+92 TEEQYEQYADSVT
-105 SSLYGESAEMIFEKG
+105 SSLYGDSAEMIFEKAG
-120 SRSARTGETFYAE
+120 RSVKTGETFYAE

-147 VKASMVSFI
+147 VKAKLVDFI
-156 ESEYPVCLAIVQDLT
+156 ESEHPVFLAIVQDIT
-171 KRKMAEYENAVNIE
+171 NRKQAEYENAVNLE

-195 AVTFEYDVPGDVM
+195 AVTFEYDIPDDIM
-208 TFSYSKGTEIAA
+208 TFSYSGGRA
-220 DRSISNY
+220 DSANRSISNY
-227 TEVSKRTKIVYP
+227 AEVSKRTKIVYP
-239 EDALRFYKALKSA
+239 DDAAKFYAALKKA
-252 CKEPV
+252 GKQPV

-271 NSYRWVRTYY
+271 NSYRWVRTCY

-290 IVKVL
+290 VIKVL
-295 GRTQDIDEE
+295 GRTQDIDDE

-333 QRLINEKTGAK
+333 QRLIGEKTSAK
-344 SFFVMLDIDDFK
+344 SFFIMIDIDDFK

-374 GKTLSGKF
+374 GKTLSTKF
-382 RNTVIGR
+382 RNNIIGR

-404 SVIVDKF
+404 SVVVDKF

-441 SDIDYSR
+441 SNIDYSR

>member
-1 MAFTDDLTISI
+1 MA
-12 QQFQSYGENIMT
+12 EN
-24 EKRCAARLEPL
+24 KCAARPEPSS
-35 NRDISELKNRF
+35 RDMSELKNRF
-46 KPGYDWETI
+46 KPGYDWEAI
-55 CSTMLDHLMC
+55 CSTMLEHLMC

-73 PDKVRALYLND
+73 PDRVRSLYFNK

-92 TKEQYKQYADNVT
+92 TEEQYEQYADSVT
-105 SSLYGESAEMIFEKG
+105 SSLYGDSAEMIFEKAG
-120 SRSARTGETFYAE
+120 RSVKTGETFYAE
-133 CKGRRFDGSDIWVL
+133 CKGRRFDGSDVWVL
-147 VKASMVSFI
+147 VKAKLVDFI
-156 ESEYPVCLAIVQDLT
+156 ESEHPVFLAIVQDIT
-171 KRKMAEYENAVNIE
+171 NRKQAEYENAVNLE

-195 AVTFEYDVPGDVM
+195 AVTFEYDIPDDIM
-208 TFSYSKGTEIAA
+208 TFSYSGGRA
-220 DRSISNY
+220 DSANRSISNY
-227 TEVSKRTKIVYP
+227 AEVSKRTKIVYP
-239 EDALRFYKALKSA
+239 DDAAKFYAALKKAS
-252 CKEPV
+252 KKPV
-257 SCMTLDYR
+257 SCLTLDYR

-271 NSYRWVRTYY
+271 NSYRWVRTCY

-290 IVKVL
+290 VIKVL
-295 GRTQDIDEE
+295 GRTQDIDDE

-318 STTGLLNKLATTNHI
+318 STTRLLNKLATTNHI
-333 QRLINEKTGAK
+333 QRLIGEKTSAK
-344 SFFVMLDIDDFK
+344 SFFIMIDIDDFK

-374 GKTLSGKF
+374 GKTLSTKF
-382 RNTVIGR
+382 RNNIIGR

-404 SVIVDKF
+404 SVVVDKF

>member
-1 MAFTDDLTISI
+1 MA
-12 QQFQSYGENIMT
+12 EN
-24 EKRCAARLEPL
+24 KCAARLEPSS
-35 NRDISELKNRF
+35 RDMSELKNRF
-46 KPGYDWETI
+46 KPGYDWEAI
-55 CSTMLDHLMC
+55 CSTMLEHLMC

-73 PDKVRALYLND
+73 PDRVRSLYFNK

-92 TKEQYKQYADNVT
+92 TEEQYEQYADSVT
-105 SSLYGESAEMIFEKG
+105 SSLYGDSAEMIFEKAG
-120 SRSARTGETFYAE
+120 RSVKTGETFYAE

-147 VKASMVSFI
+147 VKAKLVDFI
-156 ESEYPVCLAIVQDLT
+156 ESEHPVFLAIVQDIT
-171 KRKMAEYENAVNIE
+171 NRKQAEYENAVNLE
-185 RYRILEATSN
+185 CYRILEATSN
-195 AVTFEYDVPGDVM
+195 AVTFEYDIPDDIM
-208 TFSYSKGTEIAA
+208 TFSYSGGRA
-220 DRSISNY
+220 DSANRSISNY
-227 TEVSKRTKIVYP
+227 AEVSKRTKIVYP
-239 EDALRFYKALKSA
+239 DDAAKFYAALKKA
-252 CKEPV
+252 GKKPV

-271 NSYRWVRTYY
+271 NSYRWVRTCY

-290 IVKVL
+290 VIKVL
-295 GRTQDIDEE
+295 GRTQDIDDE

-333 QRLINEKTGAK
+333 QRLIGEKTSAK
-344 SFFVMLDIDDFK
+344 SFFIMIDIDDFK

-374 GKTLSGKF
+374 GKTLSTKF
-382 RNTVIGR
+382 RNNIIGR

-404 SVIVDKF
+404 SVVVDKF

>member
-1 MAFTDDLTISI
+1 MA
-12 QQFQSYGENIMT
+12 EN
-24 EKRCAARLEPL
+24 KCAARLEPSS
-35 NRDISELKNRF
+35 RDMSELKNRF
-46 KPGYDWETI
+46 KPGYDWEAI
-55 CSTMLDHLMC
+55 CSTMLEHLMC

-73 PDKVRALYLND
+73 PDRVRSLYFNK

-92 TKEQYKQYADNVT
+92 TEEQYEQYADSVT
-105 SSLYGESAEMIFEKG
+105 SSLYGDSAEMIFEKAG
-120 SRSARTGETFYAE
+120 RSVKTGETFYAE

-147 VKASMVSFI
+147 VKAKLVDFI
-156 ESEYPVCLAIVQDLT
+156 ESEHPVFLAIVQDIT
-171 KRKMAEYENAVNIE
+171 NRKQAEYENAVNLE

-195 AVTFEYDVPGDVM
+195 AVTFEYDIPDDIM
-208 TFSYSKGTEIAA
+208 TFSYSGGRA
-220 DRSISNY
+220 DSANRSISNY
-227 TEVSKRTKIVYP
+227 AEVSKRTKIVYP
-239 EDALRFYKALKSA
+239 DDAAKFYAALKKA
-252 CKEPV
+252 GKKPV

-271 NSYRWVRTYY
+271 NSYRWVRTCY

-290 IVKVL
+290 VIKVL
-295 GRTQDIDEE
+295 GRTQDIDDE

-333 QRLINEKTGAK
+333 QRLIGEKTSAK
-344 SFFVMLDIDDFK
+344 SFFIMIDIDDFM

-374 GKTLSGKF
+374 GKTLSTKF
-382 RNTVIGR
+382 RNNIIGR

-404 SVIVDKF
+404 SVVVDKF

>member
-1 MAFTDDLTISI
+1 MA
-12 QQFQSYGENIMT
+12 EN
-24 EKRCAARLEPL
+24 KCAARLEPSS
-35 NRDISELKNRF
+35 RDMSELKNRF
-46 KPGYDWETI
+46 KPGYDWEAI
-55 CSTMLDHLMC
+55 CSTMLEHLMC

-73 PDKVRALYLND
+73 PDRVRSLYFNK

-92 TKEQYKQYADNVT
+92 TEEQYEQYADSVT
-105 SSLYGESAEMIFEKG
+105 SSLYGDSAEMIFEKAG
-120 SRSARTGETFYAE
+120 RSVKTGETFYAE

-147 VKASMVSFI
+147 VKAKLVDFI
-156 ESEYPVCLAIVQDLT
+156 ESEHPVFLAIVQDIT
-171 KRKMAEYENAVNIE
+171 NRKQAEYENAVNLE

-195 AVTFEYDVPGDVM
+195 AVTFEYDIPDDIM
-208 TFSYSKGTEIAA
+208 TFSYSGGRA
-220 DRSISNY
+220 DLANRSISNY
-227 TEVSKRTKIVYP
+227 AEVSKRTKIVYP
-239 EDALRFYKALKSA
+239 DDAAKFYAALKKA
-252 CKEPV
+252 GKKPV

-271 NSYRWVRTYY
+271 NSYRWVRTCY

-290 IVKVL
+290 VIKVL
-295 GRTQDIDEE
+295 GRTQDIDDE

-318 STTGLLNKLATTNHI
+318 NTTGLLNKLATTNHI
-333 QRLINEKTGAK
+333 QRLIGEKTSAK
-344 SFFVMLDIDDFK
+344 SFFIMIDIDDFK

-374 GKTLSGKF
+374 GKTLSTKF
-382 RNTVIGR
+382 RNNIIGR

-404 SVIVDKF
+404 SVVVDKF

>member
-1 MAFTDDLTISI
+1 MA
-12 QQFQSYGENIMT
+12 EN
-24 EKRCAARLEPL
+24 KCAARLEPSS
-35 NRDISELKNRF
+35 RDMSELKNRF
-46 KPGYDWETI
+46 KPGYDWEAI
-55 CSTMLDHLMC
+55 CSTMLEHLMC

-73 PDKVRALYLND
+73 PDRVRSLYFNK

-92 TKEQYKQYADNVT
+92 TEEQYEQYADSVT
-105 SSLYGESAEMIFEKG
+105 SSLYGDSAEMIFEKAG
-120 SRSARTGETFYAE
+120 RSVKTGETFYAE

-147 VKASMVSFI
+147 VKAKLVDFI
-156 ESEYPVCLAIVQDLT
+156 ESEHPVFLAIVQDIT
-171 KRKMAEYENAVNIE
+171 NRKQAEYENAVNLE
-185 RYRILEATSN
+185 RYRILGATSN
-195 AVTFEYDVPGDVM
+195 AVTFEYDIPDDIM
-208 TFSYSKGTEIAA
+208 TFSYSGGRA
-220 DRSISNY
+220 DSANRSISNY
-227 TEVSKRTKIVYP
+227 AEVSKRTKIVYP
-239 EDALRFYKALKSA
+239 DDAAKFYAALKKA
-252 CKEPV
+252 GKKPV

-271 NSYRWVRTYY
+271 NSYRWVRTCY

-290 IVKVL
+290 VIKVL
-295 GRTQDIDEE
+295 GRTQDIDDE
-304 KREHQRMTQLVEID
+304 KREQQRMTQLVEID

-333 QRLINEKTGAK
+333 QRLIGEKTSAK
-344 SFFVMLDIDDFK
+344 SFFIMIDIDDFK

-374 GKTLSGKF
+374 GKTLSTKF
-382 RNTVIGR
+382 RNNIIGR

-404 SVIVDKF
+404 SVVVDKF

>member
-1 MAFTDDLTISI
+1 MA
-12 QQFQSYGENIMT
+12 EN
-24 EKRCAARLEPL
+24 KCAARLEPSS
-35 NRDISELKNRF
+35 RDMSELKNRL
-46 KPGYDWETI
+46 KPGYDWEAI
-55 CSTMLDHLMC
+55 CSTMLEHLMC

-73 PDKVRALYLND
+73 PDRVRSLYFNK

-92 TKEQYKQYADNVT
+92 TEEQYEQYADSVT
-105 SSLYGESAEMIFEKG
+105 SSLYGDSAEMIFEKAG
-120 SRSARTGETFYAE
+120 RSVKTGETFYAE

-147 VKASMVSFI
+147 VKAKLVDFI
-156 ESEYPVCLAIVQDLT
+156 ESEHPVFLAIVQDIT
-171 KRKMAEYENAVNIE
+171 NRKQAEYENAVNLE

-195 AVTFEYDVPGDVM
+195 AVTFEYDIPDDIM
-208 TFSYSKGTEIAA
+208 TFSYSGGRA
-220 DRSISNY
+220 DSANRSISNY
-227 TEVSKRTKIVYP
+227 AEVSKRTKIVYP
-239 EDALRFYKALKSA
+239 DDAAKFYAALKKA
-252 CKEPV
+252 GKKPV

-271 NSYRWVRTYY
+271 NSYRWVRTCY

-290 IVKVL
+290 VIKVL
-295 GRTQDIDEE
+295 GRTQDIDDE

-333 QRLINEKTGAK
+333 QRLIGEKTSAK
-344 SFFVMLDIDDFK
+344 SFFIMIDIDDFK

-374 GKTLSGKF
+374 GKTLSTKF
-382 RNTVIGR
+382 RNNIIGR

-404 SVIVDKF
+404 SVVVDKF